1 MRIMLPFKSG
11 PTKLLQSVLGM
22 SHALCAKFYS
32 MSHVLCKSTFYHLMN
47 AGGLL
52 IKVLPD
58 RKNEGMKQK

>member
-1 MRIMLPFKSG
+1 MRIMLPVKFG
-11 PTKLLQSVLGM
+11 PTKLLWSLLCMGHVLF
-22 SHALCAKFYS
+22 AIFYS
-32 MSHVLCKSTFYHLMN
+32 MSHFLCKSTFNHFRN